1 MFRERFRTPAAHAF
15 LGRATVALASAGQPV
30 QWQPLPTAADPVA
43 TLLQQVTQA
52 QPRPRSLHLWLSG
65 AFARPFI
72 AGPLAGLRHW
82 DEAQTVL
89 AAMAPDAT
97 GLAGPCAVWVA
108 GPVHREASV
117 VVAVPM
123 ALLDSLHQQAR
134 AQALRLRAIRP
145 WWSAACNAG
154 LAQAPTAQLLV
165 LDDGEALTS
174 LQGRGGACSHAA
186 TQWPAPDA
194 AQRVGWMA
202 RLMASRNLV
211 AQHTGTVRIGLAQ
224 GLPWQP
230 LAGVPFG
237 AALQAADA
245 IAEAAAA

>member
-1 MFRERFRTPAAHAF
+1 MFRERFKTPAMHAF
-15 LGRATVALASAGQPV
+15 LGRTTVALASPGQPA

-43 TLLQQVTQA
+43 ALLQQAAQA
-52 QPRPRSLHLWLSG
+52 QPRPRNLHVWLSG
-65 AFARPFI
+65 ALARPFM
-72 AGPLAGLRHW
+72 AGPLAGLRRW

-97 GLAGPCAVWVA
+97 GLTGPCAVWVA
-108 GPVHREASV
+108 GPVHREACV

-134 AQALRLRAIRP
+134 SQALRLRSIRP
-145 WWSAACNAG
+145 WWSAAFNAG
-154 LAQAPTAQLLV
+154 LAQAPAAQLLV

-174 LQGRGGACSHAA
+174 LQGQGGTCSHAA

-194 AQRVGWMA
+194 AQRAGWMA
-202 RLMASRNLV
+202 RLMAGRNLG
-211 AQHTGTVRIGLAQ
+211 AQHTGTVHIGSTQ
-224 GLPWQP
+224 GLPWLP

-237 AALQAADA
+237 AALLAADA
-245 IAEAAAA
+245 LAEAAAA